1 MKISKL
7 ITRANF
13 RAESENRIV
22 NVVAYISQYL
32 DIYKDI
38 VSNANIQIE
47 KKFAIDSFVKKI
59 SVLDIAVIMDNLI
72 SNSQK
77 AKATKV
83 LIEAGLTEDEKLQLI
98 ISDDG
103 DGLDA
108 TFENVEDSIF
118 ELGVT
123 TTDGS
128 GIGLHVVKTVVEGWQ
143 GVVRFMGNGVRL
155 KGASFEIIIP

>member
-13 RAESENRIV
+13 KAESENKIV

-38 VSNANIQIE
+38 VGNANIQIE
-47 KKFAIDSFVKKI
+47 KKFSIDSFVKKI
-59 SVLDIAVIMDNLI
+59 SVLDIAVILDNLI

-83 LIEAGLTEDEKLQLI
+83 LIEANRTAEGKLQLI

-103 DGLDA
+103 DGLDSI
-108 TFENVEDSIF
+108 FEKVEDSIF

-128 GIGLHVVKTVVEGWQ
+128 GIGLHTVKTVVEGWR
-143 GVVRFMGNGVRL
+143 GSVRFVGNGVKL
-155 KGASFEIIIP
+155 KGASFEMIIP